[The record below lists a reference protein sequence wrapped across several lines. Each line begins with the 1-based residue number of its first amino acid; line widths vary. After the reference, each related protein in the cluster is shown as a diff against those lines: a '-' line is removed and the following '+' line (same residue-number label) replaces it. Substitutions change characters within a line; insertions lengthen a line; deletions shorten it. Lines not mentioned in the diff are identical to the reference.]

1 MGNLDGKIAI
11 VTGAAQGIGFGCAKV
26 LARHGVTVV
35 LVDLTDAVAASAE
48 ALKKEGLKTDY
59 RKCNVSNLEQVQQM
73 VDDVVKTYGKIDIL
87 HNNAGVNR
95 RVKFEDMDTKTRDFI
110 IGVNILGVWNVARA
124 VWPYMLKA
132 NYGRIINTSSVT
144 GVKVVDEGQSTYAL
158 TKGAVLGFTKA
169 LAYEGGPHGITVNAI
184 LPGWVRTPKVEQV
197 CRDSRPEDPESAM
210 RDMAA
215 FIPLKRLCNID
226 EIGDLVA
233 FLASDDAKYIT
244 GTEQVIDGGSTLP
257 ETFDILHA

>member
-26 LARHGVTVV
+26 LAQHGATVV

-48 ALKKEGLKTDY
+48 ELKKAGLKTDY
-59 RKCNVSNLEQVQQM
+59 RKCDVSNLEQVQQM

-169 LAYEGGPHGITVNAI
+169 LAYEGGPTASPSTPFFPAGSALRRSSRSAATAVR
-184 LPGWVRTPKVEQV
+184 RTPRAR
-197 CRDSRPEDPESAM
+197 CAIWLRLSRSSACATSK
-210 RDMAA
+210 RSAIWSHSSLPT
-215 FIPLKRLCNID
+215 IPSISPAPSR
-226 EIGDLVA
+226 
-233 FLASDDAKYIT
+233 
-244 GTEQVIDGGSTLP
+244 
-257 ETFDILHA
+257 